1 MDMVDVL
8 VIGAGPAGLNAALYA
23 ARKELTVKVVTTDIG
38 GQMLLTNEIENYLG
52 FPSISGFELAD
63 KMEAHVKQYPVE
75 FVYAG
80 VKSLVKEGDGTFT
93 AHLDDGGELR
103 GKACIVTAGKHSRT
117 LDIPGE
123 KEYTGRGVSYC
134 ATCDAPFYRKKTV
147 AVVGGGD
154 SAVQA
159 AIELAKLCPTVY
171 LLVRSRIRAQEIL
184 VKRMKE
190 LDHVKVYV
198 GYTPEVVKGEKK
210 VNALIIKNKADGSM
224 EELTVDGVF
233 VEAGGIPNNSFL
245 PSDVKVN
252 SLGEIMTNKDG
263 ETNVDGLFAAG
274 DVTDC
279 RNKQVIIAAG
289 EGAAAA
295 LAAHEYLLRS
305 GL

>member
-1 MDMVDVL
+1 MDMTDVL

-23 ARKELTVKVVTTDIG
+23 SRKELTVKVLTTDIG
-38 GQMLLTNEIENYLG
+38 GQMLLTKEIENYLG

-63 KMEAHVKQYPVE
+63 KMEAHVRQYPVDI
-75 FVYAG
+75 VYAG
-80 VKSLVKEGDGTFT
+80 VTSLVKEADGTFT
-93 AHLDDGGELR
+93 AHLDDGSEAH
-103 GKACIVTAGKHSRT
+103 GKAVIVTAGKHSRT

-147 AVVGGGD
+147 AIVGGGD

-159 AIELAKLCPTVY
+159 AIELAKLCPVVY

-190 LDHVKVYV
+190 AANVKVYM
-198 GYTPEVVKGEKK
+198 GYTPEEVKGDKK
-210 VNALIIKNKADGSM
+210 VTSLVIKNKADGQT
-224 EELTVDGVF
+224 EELSVDGVF
-233 VEAGGIPNNSFL
+233 VEAGGIPNNSYL
-245 PSDVKVN
+245 PADVKVN

-263 ETNVDGLFAAG
+263 ETNVEGLFAAG

-279 RNKQVIIAAG
+279 RNKQIIIAAG

>member
-23 ARKELTVKVVTTDIG
+23 ARKELSVKVVTTDMG

-134 ATCDAPFYRKKTV
+134 ATCDGPFYRKKTV
-147 AVVGGGD
+147 AIVGGGD

-263 ETNVDGLFAAG
+263 ETNVEGLFAAG

>member
-23 ARKELTVKVVTTDIG
+23 ARKELSVKVVTTDMG

-80 VKSLVKEGDGTFT
+80 VKSLVKEADGTFT
-93 AHLDDGGELR
+93 AHLDDGSELH
-103 GKACIVTAGKHSRT
+103 GKTCIVTAGKHSRT

-210 VNALIIKNKADGSM
+210 VNALIIKSKADGSM

-263 ETNVDGLFAAG
+263 ETNVEGLFAAG

>member
-23 ARKELTVKVVTTDIG
+23 ARKELSVKVVTTDMG

-80 VKSLVKEGDGTFT
+80 VKSLVKEADGTFT
-93 AHLDDGGELR
+93 AHLDDGSELH
-103 GKACIVTAGKHSRT
+103 GKTCIVTAGKHSRT
-117 LDIPGE
+117 LNIPGE

-233 VEAGGIPNNSFL
+233 VEAGGIPNNSYL

-252 SLGEIMTNKDG
+252 SLGEIMTNKEG

>member
-23 ARKELTVKVVTTDIG
+23 ARKELSVKVVTTDMG

-80 VKSLVKEGDGTFT
+80 VKSLVKEADGTFT
-93 AHLDDGGELR
+93 AHLDDGSELH
-103 GKACIVTAGKHSRT
+103 GKTCIVTAGKHSRT

-263 ETNVDGLFAAG
+263 ETNVEGLFAAG

>member
-23 ARKELTVKVVTTDIG
+23 ARKELSVKVVTTDIG

-80 VKSLVKEGDGTFT
+80 VKSLVKEADGTFT
-93 AHLDDGGELR
+93 AHLDDGSELH
-103 GKACIVTAGKHSRT
+103 GKTCIVTAGKHSRT

-159 AIELAKLCPTVY
+159 AIELSKLCPAVY

-184 VKRMKE
+184 VKRMNE
-190 LDHVKVYV
+190 LDHVKVYM

-210 VNALIIKNKADGSM
+210 VNTLTIKNKADGSM
-224 EELTVDGVF
+224 EDLTVDGVF

-245 PSDVKVN
+245 PPDVKVN

-263 ETNVDGLFAAG
+263 ETNVEGLFAAG